1 MKTPKELKGASVNL
15 LILAILQKGDS
26 YGYEM
31 AAYLEKLSDGQ
42 LKWKAPSMYP
52 VLKKMEETAIIE
64 SYWKIEEFDRPR
76 KYYHILEKGTK
87 LLEKERK
94 DWELMHSLISK
105 M

>member
-1 MKTPKELKGASVNL
+1 MKTPQQLKGASANL
-15 LILAILQKGDS
+15 LILSILQKGDS

-31 AAYLEKLSDGQ
+31 AVQLEKLSEGQ

-52 VLKKMEETAIIE
+52 VLKKMEQNELIE

-76 KYYHILEKGTK
+76 KYYRILEKGTE

-94 DWELMHSLISK
+94 EWYLMHSLISK
-105 M
+105 L